1 MMIRDMLGHSSL
13 STTQIYTNLAN
24 DDIRE
29 EYERKHPRSKMDIEP
44 DLYPRALAG
53 YQAFHNVKRSIC
65 CAELFPRY
73 HNEGFISDGVIL

>member
-24 DDIRE
+24 DDIRA

-44 DLYPRALAG
+44 DL
-53 YQAFHNVKRSIC
+53 
-65 CAELFPRY
+65 
-73 HNEGFISDGVIL
+73 